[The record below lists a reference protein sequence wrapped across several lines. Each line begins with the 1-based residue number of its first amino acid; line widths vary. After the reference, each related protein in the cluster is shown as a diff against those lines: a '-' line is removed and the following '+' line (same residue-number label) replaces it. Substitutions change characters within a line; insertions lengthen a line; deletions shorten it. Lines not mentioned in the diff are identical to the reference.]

1 MNTPFKLEIVTHNYE
16 TGEKTYVN
24 NFSLNDLAKFSN
36 FLIMLK
42 KNLNYTQWNWFN
54 ILPSKWNGT
63 QYELDRVLLKIQ
75 FQKKFGF
82 NFEEYLKDSVDG
94 PINSF
99 KEFFSRFT
107 PDGADAI
114 TGIHLYEVKEI
125 EIN

>member
-16 TGEKTYVN
+16 TGEKIYID

-54 ILPSKWNGT
+54 VLPSKWNGT

-82 NFEEYLKDSVDG
+82 NFEDYLKDS
-94 PINSF
+94 F
-99 KEFFSRFT
+99 EEFFYRFT
-107 PDGADAI
+107 PGGADSI
-114 TGIHLYEVKEI
+114 TGIHLYEVKEL